1 MGKAEAKL
9 QPTNTL
15 SLEQLQVFEKITVPL
30 GAELG
35 EQLAQH
41 SAPITCFVKEQQ
53 QEAAHIY
60 REIIGKNSKE
70 FRVSVSHDPI
80 ADIDQTNGHDV
91 IPIVIHS
98 ATDPTLKDLQFGRV
112 GFGELLVD
120 SFPMPS
126 RDTDATPILQ
136 CVGISRQGIQKL
148 TRQHSSP
155 NQNAE
160 KHRSHILKQMM
171 GDIITPFEFQT
182 ILQSHRV
189 EEVHIHALGPEGTNI
204 SQASRLYAKRLGI
217 ENKTNIIVYPAGIT
231 PLTYA
236 QLATEATEASLRH
249 TRVPS
254 VVHLHV
260 ECAVYN
266 NMGRLYKEKQTESVF
281 IDTQNMPLDTMQ
293 LASKQTVDKLQNVA
307 QMHSHIRIATHPSPR
322 PLINPWIDTGK
333 AVWLEA
339 SSNSAAALMVLE
351 GLADACVTTESTMQS
366 LANTGIQTLHKFG
379 SPNMIFTVASPLS
392 PTHLQK
398 YLKEGV

>member
-1 MGKAEAKL
+1 MVKAEVKL

-15 SLEQLQVFEKITVPL
+15 SLEQLHVFEKINVTL

-41 SAPITCFVKEQQ
+41 PAPIICFIKEEE
-53 QEAAHIY
+53 QEAAHVY
-60 REIIGKNSKE
+60 REIIRKPSSE
-70 FRVSVSHDPI
+70 FMVSVSHDPLT
-80 ADIDQTNGHDV
+80 DVDQVHEHNV

-98 ATDPTLKDLQFGRV
+98 ATDPTLKDLQFGRA
-112 GFGELLVD
+112 GFGELLAD
-120 SFPMPS
+120 SFPVPS
-126 RDTDATPILQ
+126 LETDATPILQ
-136 CVGISRQGIQKL
+136 CVGISRQGIHML
-148 TRQHSSP
+148 TQQNNPSH
-155 NQNAE
+155 QNAE
-160 KHRSHILKQMM
+160 ERRSHILKHMM
-171 GDIITPFEFQT
+171 ADIITPFEFQT
-182 ILQSHRV
+182 ILQSRRV

-217 ENKTNIIVYPAGIT
+217 ENKTNITVYPAGIT

-236 QLATEATEASLRH
+236 QLATEATEASLQH
-249 TRVPS
+249 ARVPS

-293 LASKQTVDKLQNVA
+293 LASKQTVDELQNVA
-307 QMHSHIRIATHPSPR
+307 QVHSHIRIATHPSPR

-351 GLADACVTTESTMQS
+351 GLADACVTTESTIQR
-366 LANTGIQTLHKFG
+366 LTNTGIQTLHKFG

-392 PTHLQK
+392 PTQLHE